1 MKKITH
7 SNNTNDQS
15 SLGFQ
20 VGHWNVQTTDKTWW
34 IIYVVTKNKLKK
46 EQNEL
51 HINYDNKLW

>member
-20 VGHWNVQTTDKTWW
+20 VVSTDKTWW